1 MIKSNKIS
9 FICLAVSALIGN
21 VFLMVSFT
29 GNSANDIL
37 GLILAM
43 LAAAATVLSAKCFCE
58 TRFFKLI
65 KNKSI
70 VFGAEII
77 LTLLLLAT
85 IIIFTLFSFSRFAAE
100 VMLSVTSI
108 FLPFVS
114 VFIIALFLGLSEKKV
129 IFKFSV
135 IILPIVFAIF
145 VLMFAYSV
153 RFMNIKYLALYKEA
167 DSGLLSAFLP
177 LYLNLTSSSVPL
189 LIIGKREKKRI
200 FTYSFVILF
209 LVVGIGFITILGM
222 FGSELA
228 STIKYPY
235 LSAVSTAAMGEIFS
249 RFDGFFY
256 FSVFFTVIIKI
267 GLCVYSFKEIFS
279 KFLNFTIEK

>member
-9 FICLAVSALIGN
+9 FICLAVSGLIGN
-21 VFLMVSFT
+21 IFLMVSFT

-43 LAAAATVLSAKCFCE
+43 LAAVATVLIVKCFCE
-58 TRFFKLI
+58 TRFFRVI
-65 KNKSI
+65 KSKSF
-70 VFGAEII
+70 VFGTGII

-100 VMLSVTSI
+100 VMLSATDI

-114 VFIIALFLGLSEKKV
+114 VFIIALFLGLCDKKV

-153 RFMNIKYLALYKEA
+153 RFMNIKYLTLYKEA
-167 DSGLLSAFLP
+167 DSGLLNAFLP
-177 LYLNLTSSSVPL
+177 IYLNLTSSSVPL

-200 FTYSFVILF
+200 FTYSFILLF
-209 LVVGIGFITILGM
+209 LVVGVGFITTLGM

-228 STIKYPY
+228 STLEYPY

-256 FSVFFTVIIKI
+256 FSVFFTVIIKM
-267 GLCVYSFKEIFS
+267 GLCIYSFKEIFL
-279 KFLNFTIEK
+279 KFFKLYY